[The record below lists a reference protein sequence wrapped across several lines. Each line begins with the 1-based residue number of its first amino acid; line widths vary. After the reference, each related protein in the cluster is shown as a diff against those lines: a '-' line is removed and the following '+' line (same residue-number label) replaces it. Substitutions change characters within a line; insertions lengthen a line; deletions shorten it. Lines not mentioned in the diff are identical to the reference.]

1 MVQDIRP
8 STSYNPLFMQWL
20 GVRMPCCMFLCID
33 SSSILSGFPLVAF
46 CHHQRL
52 KMGFWP
58 RLLLCGVFAVCL
70 SGVAHAEDDEA
81 VEAKEEAT
89 PAVETDK
96 IIDGFS
102 AADREKMTDGSEK
115 HEFQAEVSRL
125 MDIIINSLYTDK
137 QVFLRELIS
146 NAADALEKAR
156 FHSVQD
162 ESFLGDTKDLEVK
175 LEHDADAKTISI
187 IDTGVGM
194 TKADLINNL
203 GTVAKSGTTNF
214 LEAMAE
220 GADANLIGQFGVGF
234 YSAFLVAD
242 KVSVTSKCNDDPVQ
256 HVWESSADASFVV
269 VDDPR
274 GNTLG
279 RGSRVTL
286 HLKEDAHDYLS
297 EDKLKEMAKKY
308 SQFIQFPI
316 YVKVKKEVDADT
328 EEDDDDKDDDE
339 EEKKDDVETKD
350 DDEKEE
356 EEEEK
361 KPKKKTV
368 FEWEQV
374 NTQKAIWLRAKEDV
388 TEEEYNEFYKGI
400 SKDYLDPLAYTHFN
414 AEGEIEF
421 KSILYLPKKAPFD
434 MMDNYWGKKSEVK
447 LYVRRVLV
455 AEKFEDLL
463 PRYLNFVRGIVDS
476 DDLPLNVSREQLQQ
490 NKIMK
495 VISKKL
501 VRKVLELMKKLAKEE
516 DAGDDEDEEKDDEEK
531 EEKEEKKEDSE
542 EKKDK
547 KDEESTWA
555 KFYKE
560 FNKNL
565 KMGCYEDDSNR
576 SKISKLLRFSTTKSE
591 DKDISLDKYLDRMQE
606 SQESIYY
613 MSGDNMEVMK
623 KAPALQVFK
632 KKDIEVLMLS
642 DHLDEPCIQKLADYE
657 GKKFVSIQKA
667 DVKLDE
673 TEEEKKKFSKLKDMY
688 KPLTDWWKEKLTDYT
703 EKGAMKDAGVKIEK
717 VELSKRLTESP
728 VVVVTSQFGYSAQ
741 QEKIMKAQAFQNKD
755 QMGMMAGRKTLEV
768 NANHPVIVDLL
779 SKVKGDKEDATALD
793 TAQVLFQTALIESG
807 YEIADPSALVNR
819 VYRLMSKELGVDPD
833 APIKEIEVP
842 EEEEEADEDDKDDSD
857 SEKEDEES
865 KPEEGEKAEL

>member
-1 MVQDIRP
+1 
-8 STSYNPLFMQWL
+8 
-20 GVRMPCCMFLCID
+20 
-33 SSSILSGFPLVAF
+33 
-46 CHHQRL
+46 
-52 KMGFWP
+52 MG
-58 RLLLCGVFAVCL
+58 
-70 SGVAHAEDDEA
+70 
-81 VEAKEEAT
+81 
-89 PAVETDK
+89 
-96 IIDGFS
+96 
-102 AADREKMTDGSEK
+102 
-115 HEFQAEVSRL
+115 
-125 MDIIINSLYTDK
+125 IINSLYTDK
-137 QVFLRELIS
+137 QVFLREIIS
-146 NAADALEKAR
+146 NSADALEKAR

-162 ESFLGDTKDLEVK
+162 ESYLGETKDLEIK
-175 LEHDADAKTISI
+175 IEFDADAKTISV
-187 IDTGVGM
+187 IDTGIGM
-194 TKADLINNL
+194 SKADLINNL

-214 LEAMAE
+214 LEAMAD

-242 KVSVTSKCNDDPVQ
+242 KVTVTSKCNDDPVQ
-256 HVWESSADASFVV
+256 HVWESSADASFTVV
-269 VDDPR
+269 ADPR

-286 HLKEDAHDYLS
+286 HLKEDAHEYLA
-297 EDKLKEMAKKY
+297 EDKLKDSAKKY

-316 YVKVKKEVDADT
+316 YVKVKKEVDVDAD
-328 EEDDDDKDDDE
+328 EDDDDDEKD
-339 EEKKDDVETKD
+339 EEKKDDVEAKD
-350 DDEKEE
+350 DEEKEDE
-356 EEEEK
+356 DEEEEK

-368 FEWEQV
+368 YEWEQV

-400 SKDYLDPLAYTHFN
+400 SKDYLDPLAYSHFN

-421 KSILYLPKKAPFD
+421 KSVLFLPKKASFD
-434 MMDNYWGKKSEVK
+434 MMDNYWTKRSEVK

-455 AEKFEDLL
+455 AEKFEELL
-463 PRYLNFVRGIVDS
+463 PRYLNFVRGVVDS

-501 VRKVLELMKKLAKEE
+501 VRKVLELMKKLAKEDDSGE
-516 DAGDDEDEEKDDEEK
+516 DEEEEKDDEEK
-531 EEKEEKKEDSE
+531 DEKKADGE

-547 KDEESTWA
+547 KDEESTWS

-576 SKISKLLRFSTTKSE
+576 SKISKLLRFVSTKSE
-591 DKDISLDKYLDRMQE
+591 EKDISLDKYLDRMQE

-613 MSGDNMEVMK
+613 MSGDSMEVMK

-673 TEEEKKKFSKLKDMY
+673 TEEEKKRFSKLKDMY
-688 KPLTDWWKEKLTDYT
+688 KPLTDWWKEKLSDFT

-717 VELSKRLTESP
+717 VELSKRLTDSP

-741 QEKIMKAQAFQNKD
+741 QEKIIKAQAFQNKD

-779 SKVKGDKEDATALD
+779 SKIKTDKENEAALD

-807 YEIADPSALVNR
+807 YEIADPSALVSR
-819 VYRLMSKELGVDPD
+819 IYRLMSKELGVDPD
-833 APIKEIEVP
+833 APVKEIEVP
-842 EEEEEADEDDKDDSD
+842 EEEEEAEEEDKDDDKEDDKSDDD
-857 SEKEDEES
+857 ADEKTDEKTDEKE
-865 KPEEGEKAEL
+865 EL

>member
-1 MVQDIRP
+1 
-8 STSYNPLFMQWL
+8 
-20 GVRMPCCMFLCID
+20 
-33 SSSILSGFPLVAF
+33 
-46 CHHQRL
+46 
-52 KMGFWP
+52 MG
-58 RLLLCGVFAVCL
+58 
-70 SGVAHAEDDEA
+70 
-81 VEAKEEAT
+81 
-89 PAVETDK
+89 
-96 IIDGFS
+96 
-102 AADREKMTDGSEK
+102 
-115 HEFQAEVSRL
+115 
-125 MDIIINSLYTDK
+125 
-137 QVFLRELIS
+137 
-146 NAADALEKAR
+146 
-156 FHSVQD
+156 
-162 ESFLGDTKDLEVK
+162 
-175 LEHDADAKTISI
+175 
-187 IDTGVGM
+187 
-194 TKADLINNL
+194 
-203 GTVAKSGTTNF
+203 
-214 LEAMAE
+214 
-220 GADANLIGQFGVGF
+220 
-234 YSAFLVAD
+234 
-242 KVSVTSKCNDDPVQ
+242 DPTQ
-256 HVWESSADASFVV
+256 HVWESSADASFTVV
-269 VDDPR
+269 ADPR

-279 RGSRVTL
+279 RGSRVTWD
-286 HLKEDAHDYLS
+286 LKEDAHEYLA
-297 EDKLKEMAKKY
+297 EDKLKDTAKKY

-316 YVKVKKEVDADT
+316 YVKVKKEVDVDAD
-328 EEDDDDKDDDE
+328 EDDDD
-339 EEKKDDVETKD
+339 
-350 DDEKEE
+350 
-356 EEEEK
+356 EEEK

-421 KSILYLPKKAPFD
+421 KSILFLPKKAPFD
-434 MMDNYWGKKSEVK
+434 MMDNYWTKKSEVK

-463 PRYLNFVRGIVDS
+463 PRYLNFVRGVVDS

-501 VRKVLELMKKLAKEE
+501 VRKVLELMKKLAKEDDSGE
-516 DAGDDEDEEKDDEEK
+516 DDDEEK
-531 EEKEEKKEDSE
+531 EDDEEKTEE

-547 KDEESTWA
+547 KDEESTWM

-576 SKISKLLRFSTTKSE
+576 SKISKLLRFTTTKSE

-613 MSGDNMEVMK
+613 MSGDSLEVMK
-623 KAPALQVFK
+623 KSPSLQVFK

-673 TEEEKKKFSKLKDMY
+673 TEEEKKRFSKLKDMY
-688 KPLTDWWKEKLTDYT
+688 KPLTDWWKESLTDLT
-703 EKGAMKDAGVKIEK
+703 EKGSMKDAGVKIEK
-717 VELSKRLTESP
+717 VELSKRLTDSP

-741 QEKIMKAQAFQNKD
+741 QEKQMKAQAFQNKD
-755 QMGMMAGRKTLEV
+755 QLGMMSGRKTLEV
-768 NANHPVIVDLL
+768 NANHPVIIDLL
-779 SKVKGDKEDATALD
+779 GRVKADKEDGAALD

-833 APIKEIEVP
+833 APIKEVEVP
-842 EEEEEADEDDKDDSD
+842 EDDEEAEEEDKDDSD
-857 SEKEDEES
+857 DSEEKDSGDDEEEKGEKE
-865 KPEEGEKAEL
+865 EL

>member
-1 MVQDIRP
+1 
-8 STSYNPLFMQWL
+8 
-20 GVRMPCCMFLCID
+20 
-33 SSSILSGFPLVAF
+33 
-46 CHHQRL
+46 
-52 KMGFWP
+52 MG
-58 RLLLCGVFAVCL
+58 
-70 SGVAHAEDDEA
+70 
-81 VEAKEEAT
+81 
-89 PAVETDK
+89 
-96 IIDGFS
+96 
-102 AADREKMTDGSEK
+102 
-115 HEFQAEVSRL
+115 
-125 MDIIINSLYTDK
+125 
-137 QVFLRELIS
+137 
-146 NAADALEKAR
+146 
-156 FHSVQD
+156 
-162 ESFLGDTKDLEVK
+162 
-175 LEHDADAKTISI
+175 
-187 IDTGVGM
+187 
-194 TKADLINNL
+194 ADLINNL

-256 HVWESSADASFVV
+256 HVWESSADASFTV

-297 EDKLKEMAKKY
+297 EDKLKETAKKY

-316 YVKVKKEVDADT
+316 YVKVKKEVDADA
-328 EEDDDDKDDDE
+328 EEDDDDDKEDEEEKDEVETKDDDE
-339 EEKKDDVETKD
+339 EEK
-350 DDEKEE
+350 

-361 KPKKKTV
+361 RSPKKKTV

-388 TEEEYNEFYKGI
+388 TEEEYNEFYKTV

-421 KSILYLPKKAPFD
+421 KSVLFLPKKAPFD
-434 MMDNYWGKKSEVK
+434 QMDNYWTKKAEIK

-455 AEKFEDLL
+455 ADKFEDLL
-463 PRYLNFVRGIVDS
+463 PRYLNFVKGVVDS

-490 NKIMK
+490 SKIMK

-501 VRKVLELMKKLAKEE
+501 VRKILELMKKLAKEE
-516 DAGDDEDEEKDDEEK
+516 DAGDDEEDEEEGEEK
-531 EEKEEKKEDSE
+531 EKKEE

-547 KDEESTWA
+547 KDEESGWS

-560 FNKNL
+560 FAKNL

-576 SKISKLLRFSTTKSE
+576 SKLSKLLRFQTSKSE
-591 DKDISLDKYLDRMQE
+591 GKDISLDKYLDRMAE

-613 MSGDNMEVMK
+613 MSGESLDIMA
-623 KAPALQVFK
+623 KAPSMQIFK
-632 KKDIEVLMLS
+632 KKDLEVLMLS

-673 TEEEKKKFSKLKDMY
+673 TEEEKKRFSKLKDMY
-688 KPLTDWWKEKLTDYT
+688 KPLTDWWKDTLTELT

-717 VELSKRLTESP
+717 VEISKRLTDSP

-755 QMGMMAGRKTLEV
+755 QLSMMSGRKTLEI
-768 NANHPVIVDLL
+768 NPNHPVIVDLL
-779 SKVKGDKEDATALD
+779 AKVKADKENAEALD
-793 TAQVLFQTALIESG
+793 TAQVLFQTSLVESG
-807 YEIADPSALVNR
+807 YEIQDPSALVNR

-833 APIKEIEVP
+833 APLKEIEVP
-842 EEEEEADEDDKDDSD
+842 EGEEEAEEEEEEEEEEEKDEEEKD
-857 SEKEDEES
+857 EKEEKEE
-865 KPEEGEKAEL
+865 L

>member
-1 MVQDIRP
+1 
-8 STSYNPLFMQWL
+8 
-20 GVRMPCCMFLCID
+20 
-33 SSSILSGFPLVAF
+33 
-46 CHHQRL
+46 
-52 KMGFWP
+52 
-58 RLLLCGVFAVCL
+58 
-70 SGVAHAEDDEA
+70 
-81 VEAKEEAT
+81 
-89 PAVETDK
+89 
-96 IIDGFS
+96 
-102 AADREKMTDGSEK
+102 
-115 HEFQAEVSRL
+115 
-125 MDIIINSLYTDK
+125 
-137 QVFLRELIS
+137 
-146 NAADALEKAR
+146 
-156 FHSVQD
+156 
-162 ESFLGDTKDLEVK
+162 
-175 LEHDADAKTISI
+175 
-187 IDTGVGM
+187 
-194 TKADLINNL
+194 
-203 GTVAKSGTTNF
+203 
-214 LEAMAE
+214 MAE

-242 KVSVTSKCNDDPVQ
+242 KVTVTSKCNEDPVQ
-256 HVWESSADASFVV
+256 HVWESSADASFTV

-297 EDKLKEMAKKY
+297 EDKLKETAKKY

-328 EEDDDDKDDDE
+328 DKDEDDDKDDE
-339 EEKKDDVETKD
+339 EEKDDVEAKD
-350 DDEKEE
+350 DEEKEE
-356 EEEEK
+356 DEEEK

-421 KSILYLPKKAPFD
+421 KSILFLPKKAPFD
-434 MMDNYWGKKSEVK
+434 MMDNYWQKKSEVK

-455 AEKFEDLL
+455 AEKFDELL
-463 PRYLNFVRGIVDS
+463 PRYLNFVRGVVDS

-495 VISKKL
+495 VIPKKL
-501 VRKVLELMKKLAKEE
+501 VRKALELMKKLAKAE
-516 DAGDDEDEEKDDEEK
+516 DSGDDDDEDKDDEDG
-531 EEKEEKKEDSE
+531 EEKEEKKDE

-576 SKISKLLRFSTTKSE
+576 SKISKLLRFVSTKSE
-591 DKDISLDKYLDRMQE
+591 EKDISLDKYLDRMQE

-688 KPLTDWWKEKLTDYT
+688 KPLTDYWKDTLTEFT

-717 VELSKRLTESP
+717 VEISKRLTDSP

-741 QEKIMKAQAFQNKD
+741 QERVMKAQAFQNKD
-755 QMGMMAGRKTLEV
+755 QLSMMAGRKTLEV
-768 NANHPVIVDLL
+768 NANHPVIIDLL
-779 SKVKGDKEDATALD
+779 SKVKANKEDAAALD
-793 TAQVLFQTALIESG
+793 SAQVLFQTALIESG
-807 YEIADPSALVNR
+807 YEIADPAALVNR

-833 APIKEIEVP
+833 API
-842 EEEEEADEDDKDDSD
+842 
-857 SEKEDEES
+857 
-865 KPEEGEKAEL
+865 